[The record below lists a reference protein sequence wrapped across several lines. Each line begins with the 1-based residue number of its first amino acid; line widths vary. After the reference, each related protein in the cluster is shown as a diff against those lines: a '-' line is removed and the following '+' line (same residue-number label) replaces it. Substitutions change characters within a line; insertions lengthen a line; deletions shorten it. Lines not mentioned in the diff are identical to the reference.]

1 MGKMQRE
8 KGKRGEREAAGLIK
22 RYGFKARR
30 GQQFKGG
37 AGSPDVIHNIPGVF
51 VEVKYREK
59 FSIYPALEQAFD
71 ESADDDVP
79 VVLHRRSSKPWVAIL
94 RAEDFLQ
101 FMRKLEQASRRT
113 VETHPLQPNVLG
125 DDW

>member
-1 MGKMQRE
+1 MQRE
-8 KGKRGEREAAGLIK
+8 KGKRGEREVVELIK
-22 RYGFKARR
+22 RYGFEARR

-37 AGSPDVIHNIPGVF
+37 ADSPDVIHNIPGVF

-59 FSIYPALEQAFD
+59 FSIYPALEQAS
-71 ESADDDVP
+71 EEADGATP
-79 VVLHRRSSKPWVAIL
+79 VVFHRRSGKLWVAIL